1 MSDLLKKAYEAA
13 LAAKQASEQRKNEL
27 QARFQQFKDSTVAMW
42 ENLGLKDEK
51 FTLKD
56 GTCLSVSCKGL
67 AFNGPATHA
76 ILNEAEETI
85 ALYLDAETK
94 KYDEMYSR

>member
-1 MSDLLKKAYEAA
+1 MSELVKKAYEAA
-13 LAAKQASEQRKNEL
+13 IAAKQAAEQRRNEL
-27 QARFQQFKDSTVAMW
+27 QCRYEEFKDTTVSMW
-42 ENLGLKDEK
+42 DNLNLKEEK

-56 GTCLSVSCKGL
+56 GTCLSISNKGL

-76 ILNEAEETI
+76 ILNEAEEAI
-85 ALYLDAETK
+85 AAFLEAETK